1 MEKLAL
7 LLTKTTGAL
16 TQGPKIFF
24 KSLKL
29 DKLVKASLITS
40 GLLVLAILLGF
51 FISLL
56 SSSLEF
62 VKSAGFKTI
71 FSTNWDPGW
80 GSYGAVVFV
89 VSTLICSFLALLISI
104 PFSLSASITLAEKT
118 GENPIKKIIN
128 SALDLLAAVPS
139 VIYGFWGL
147 FVLAPIVRFLQLKLG
162 YPPIGVG
169 LFTAVIVLT
178 IMIIPLSVSISRE
191 VLKLVPSE
199 LEEAAYAMGATKTEV
214 LFHVSL
220 PLARSGIIAGF
231 VLSLG
236 RALGETMAVTMVIGN
251 LNRMPKNLFSPA
263 NTIASLIANQ
273 FNEAFGS
280 HQSALIFLG
289 LVLFIITLLVNIAGT
304 LILKGGSR

>member
-1 MEKLAL
+1 MEKLTL
-7 LLTKTTGAL
+7 LLVRTTGAL
-16 TQGPKIFF
+16 IQGPKIFV

-29 DKLVKASLITS
+29 DKLVKASLISS
-40 GLLVLAILLGF
+40 GLIVLAILLGF
-51 FISLL
+51 FVSLFL
-56 SSSLEF
+56 SSLEF
-62 VKSAGFKTI
+62 VKSAEFRTI
-71 FSTNWDPGW
+71 LSSNWDPIW
-80 GSYGAVVFV
+80 GNYGAGVFIA
-89 VSTLICSFLALLISI
+89 STLICSFLALLISI
-104 PFSLSASITLAEKT
+104 PFSLSASIILSERTSDSAV
-118 GENPIKKIIN
+118 KKIIN
-128 SALDLLAAVPS
+128 NALDLLSAVPS

-147 FVLAPIVRFLQLKLG
+147 FVLAPIIRYLQIKLG

-169 LFTAVIVLT
+169 LFTAIIVLT

-191 VLKLVPSE
+191 VLKLVPPE
-199 LEEAAYAMGATKTEV
+199 LEEAAFAMGATKAEV
-214 LFHVSL
+214 LYHISL

-251 LNRMPKNLFSPA
+251 FNRMPRNLFSPA

-273 FNEAFGS
+273 FNEASGA

-304 LILKGGSR
+304 LILKGGNR